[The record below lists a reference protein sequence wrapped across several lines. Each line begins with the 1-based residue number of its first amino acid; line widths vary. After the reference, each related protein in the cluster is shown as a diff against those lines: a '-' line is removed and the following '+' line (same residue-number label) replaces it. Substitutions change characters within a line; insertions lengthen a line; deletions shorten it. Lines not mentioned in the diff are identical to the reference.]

1 MKLNN
6 NHLLLFAFAIA
17 AGLYIWNMKYPGK
30 KDAFYAKQVSAQGTG
45 IAALVI
51 LLMGIAMA
59 FAAAMSDNFL
69 LVGGSIFFIYL
80 AGALSG
86 SFFGS
91 NFG

>member
-6 NHLLLFAFAIA
+6 NHLLIFAFAMA
-17 AGLYIWNMKYPGK
+17 AGLYIWNMKYSGR
-30 KDAFYAKQVSAQGTG
+30 KDSFYAKKAAAQGTG

-51 LLMGIAMA
+51 LILGIGMA
-59 FAAAMSDNFL
+59 FVAAMTENLFL
-69 LVGGSIFFIYL
+69 VSGSIFFIYL
-80 AGALSG
+80 AGILSG

>member
-6 NHLLLFAFAIA
+6 NHLLIFAFAIA
-17 AGLYIWNMKYPGK
+17 AGLYIWNDRYPGR
-30 KDAFYAKQVSAQGTG
+30 KDSFYAKQAAAQGTG

-51 LLMGIAMA
+51 LLIGIAMA
-59 FAAAMSDNFL
+59 FAAAMTNNFL
-69 LVGGSIFFIYL
+69 LIGGSIFFIYL